1 MDVLLLLLSFLFGTE
16 TQLETETRVKKAERS
31 EGKGRGEKQKGT
43 SRHSG
48 TEYHEVVTQL
58 WNGVIGGYEP
68 AARGAIPRQRGS
80 RRRKLVEEDRF
91 ITRGDGGGGGGG
103 GGGMERGS
111 WPRTGWSQPRYLPFR
126 RSVFA
131 RAPPPPPPPSLLL
144 LHLLPPSYPLLQR
157 FILPIEY
164 ADEECGGTHRCAV
177 YTAYHGKP
185 YQTVPLRIRGLPCA
199 EFCSLHD
206 QRFSSFS
213 LFTNRMRRMRMS
225 RFSFFFFVQVD
236 NWRALKRVTVHLDYR
251 TFCTL
256 NYGYI

>member
-177 YTAYHGKP
+177 LYGIP
-185 YQTVPLRIRGLPCA
+185 WQTVPNRAAPYPWPPVRGILLA
-199 EFCSLHD
+199 SRSAVLIL
-206 QRFSSFS
+206 
-213 LFTNRMRRMRMS
+213 LFIYEPYEAYEN
-225 RFSFFFFVQVD
+225 V
-236 NWRALKRVTVHLDYR
+236 
-251 TFCTL
+251 
-256 NYGYI
+256 

>member
-1 MDVLLLLLSFLFGTE
+1 MHGCPPPRPPSLFFGTE
-16 TQLETETRVKKAERS
+16 TQLETETRVKKAEW
-31 EGKGRGEKQKGT
+31 KGRGEKQKGT

-68 AARGAIPRQRGS
+68 AARGAIPRQHGS

-91 ITRGDGGGGGGG
+91 ITRGDGGGGGR
-103 GGGMERGS
+103 GGMERGS

-131 RAPPPPPPPSLLL
+131 RAPPPPSLLPL

-177 YTAYHGKP
+177 LYGIP
-185 YQTVPLRIRGLPCA
+185 WQTVPNRAAPYPWPPVRGILLASRSAVLILLFIYEPQKLY
-199 EFCSLHD
+199 ENVEGKGFFCP
-206 QRFSSFS
+206 
-213 LFTNRMRRMRMS
+213 S
-225 RFSFFFFVQVD
+225 R
-236 NWRALKRVTVHLDYR
+236 
-251 TFCTL
+251 
-256 NYGYI
+256 

>member
-1 MDVLLLLLSFLFGTE
+1 MSRREVRESERVGLAGINICIDAWMSSSSSSFPLLWNRDAIRDGNAGKESG
-16 TQLETETRVKKAERS
+16 VER
-31 EGKGRGEKQKGT
+31 RGEKQKGT

-91 ITRGDGGGGGGG
+91 ITRGDGGGGGR
-103 GGGMERGS
+103 GGMERGS

-131 RAPPPPPPPSLLL
+131 RAPPPPSLLPL

-177 YTAYHGKP
+177 LYGIP
-185 YQTVPLRIRGLPCA
+185 WQTVPNRAAPYPWPPVRGILLA
-199 EFCSLHD
+199 SRSAVLIL
-206 QRFSSFS
+206 
-213 LFTNRMRRMRMS
+213 LF
-225 RFSFFFFVQVD
+225 V
-236 NWRALKRVTVHLDYR
+236 YEP
-251 TFCTL
+251 
-256 NYGYI
+256 